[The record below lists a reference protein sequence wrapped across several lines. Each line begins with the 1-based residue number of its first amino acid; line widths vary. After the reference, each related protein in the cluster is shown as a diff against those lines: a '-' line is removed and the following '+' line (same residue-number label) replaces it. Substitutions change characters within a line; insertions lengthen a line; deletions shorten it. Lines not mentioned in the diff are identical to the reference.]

1 MAQRLT
7 LLVAVG
13 AYALCGVQSFAEE
26 PPSTVVLPVSL
37 NLAAAQERLNQ
48 EVPQVLYSIDEK
60 IECVPAKWFKTKFPP
75 IKTKI
80 TPEINCQINGVAQR
94 TGPITIA
101 GAGQQI
107 VVSVP
112 VHASVTGRGTGD
124 IGKHI
129 RETAEAA
136 ATLTVVAT
144 PSIDP
149 DWNVG
154 LTVDHSVQW
163 TQKPTIVLFGL
174 FSVTFTNLVD
184 PEIQKAI
191 NKQKEKLPGLIG
203 ELKVREKVEKAWRE
217 LQKPMKIAE
226 KPEMW
231 LTFKPSGVGFSGLNT
246 ENNVLKARV
255 GLSGMTDVHLGPA
268 PIVEPVALLPLSPD
282 VPIDGSFNLTIPI
295 ILPLPELQALANK
308 ELAELEPIKVGDLH
322 ELTLSDVKFSEHDGA
337 LAIELEALLDNK
349 GGWLDW
355 FDVFNWF
362 DVSGTVYLKA
372 RPVIDDERRIVTLA
386 DLDFNTATSSLPV
399 DALVDTLRLVQVK
412 RVLEALVKYEYG
424 KDVDKAK
431 TLANAQ
437 LNRRFDEGLA
447 LSGSLEGVGVRQPV
461 VTSRQLTLPFAL
473 SGNLQV
479 SFGLN

>member
-1 MAQRLT
+1 
-7 LLVAVG
+7 
-13 AYALCGVQSFAEE
+13 
-26 PPSTVVLPVSL
+26 
-37 NLAAAQERLNQ
+37 
-48 EVPQVLYSIDEK
+48 
-60 IECVPAKWFKTKFPP
+60 
-75 IKTKI
+75 
-80 TPEINCQINGVAQR
+80 
-94 TGPITIA
+94 
-101 GAGQQI
+101 
-107 VVSVP
+107 
-112 VHASVTGRGTGD
+112 
-124 IGKHI
+124 
-129 RETAEAA
+129 
-136 ATLTVVAT
+136 
-144 PSIDP
+144 
-149 DWNVG
+149 
-154 LTVDHSVQW
+154 
-163 TQKPTIVLFGL
+163 
-174 FSVTFTNLVD
+174 
-184 PEIQKAI
+184 
-191 NKQKEKLPGLIG
+191 
-203 ELKVREKVEKAWRE
+203 
-217 LQKPMKIAE
+217 MKIAE

-255 GLSGMTDVHLGPA
+255 GLSGMTDVHLGAA

-295 ILPLPELQALANK
+295 NLPLQELEALANK

-322 ELTLSDVKFSEHDGA
+322 ELTLSDVKFSERDGS

-399 DALVDTLRLVQVK
+399 DALVETLRLVQVK
-412 RVLEALVKYEYG
+412 RVLEALVRYEYG
-424 KDVDKAK
+424 KNVDKAK

-437 LNRRFDEGLA
+437 LNRRFEEGLA

-461 VTSRQLTLPFAL
+461 VTSSQLTLPFAL